1 MLKKHLIILI
11 FPFFL
16 VINSFGSEDAY
27 TTFVQAN
34 QFYKSTNYSKAI
46 QLYKQAESLGFA
58 PGGLYYNL
66 GNAYY
71 RAGDLGRAIAAY
83 LKARQLLPRDS
94 DVLENLNTA
103 RSQISDKIA
112 VSSPPAALRQFLFI
126 YYNFSVDELLWMT
139 AITIAVFFVLLSI
152 YAFWQNSIVKKI
164 TKFVVILLII
174 IGVTAAIKYYNF
186 SKHSTAVIITKEAL
200 VRSGPDKSYAEIFV
214 LHDGTEV
221 KIIEKRDKAAKIKV
235 DGKKGWVNLNDIEII

>member
-1 MLKKHLIILI
+1 MVLPISLAIS
-11 FPFFL
+11 
-16 VINSFGSEDAY
+16 SFASEDAY
-27 TTFVQAN
+27 TVFVQAN

-46 QLYKQAESLGFA
+46 QLYKQAESLGFT

-71 RAGDLGRAIAAY
+71 RDGNLGRAIASY

-103 RSQISDKIA
+103 RSQTSDKIA
-112 VSSPPAALRQFLFI
+112 VSSPPAALKQFLFL

-139 AITIAVFFVLLSI
+139 AVIVAAFFVFLSI

-164 TKFVVILLII
+164 IKFTVFVLLI
-174 IGVTAAIKYYNF
+174 IGVTATIKYYNF
-186 SKHSTAVIITKEAL
+186 SKHSTAVIIAKKAV
-200 VRSGPDKSYAEIFV
+200 VRSGPDKSYSEIFA

-221 KIIEKRDKAAKIKV
+221 EIMEKRAGAAKIKV
-235 DGKKGWVNLNDIEII
+235 DGKKGWINLNDIEII